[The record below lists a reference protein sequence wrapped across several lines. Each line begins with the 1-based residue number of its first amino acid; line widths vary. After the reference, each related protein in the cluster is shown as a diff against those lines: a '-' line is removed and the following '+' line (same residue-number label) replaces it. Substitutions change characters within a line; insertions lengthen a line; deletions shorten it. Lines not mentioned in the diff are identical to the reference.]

1 MVPPVP
7 ARSEAASPRWSRS
20 SSIAVVI
27 AAASRDF
34 AAIQRIAAATGGSA
48 FAITDPAEINK
59 DFFESLAHTIAAG

>member
-1 MVPPVP
+1 MFGK
-7 ARSEAASPRWSRS
+7 
-20 SSIAVVI
+20 
-27 AAASRDF
+27 SRDF